1 MSVFDTSNQLQSLMG
16 NSTSSS
22 MTTGDVGDDDAVTLL
37 QQIRLRYETQP
48 TTATAQSFST
58 MQSGGSMLSGPSG
71 TLNDGKFDMLKSAR
85 WHKAKINFTG
95 PVTVTGMKAKFKTVG
110 TR

>member
-1 MSVFDTSNQLQSLMG
+1 
-16 NSTSSS
+16 
-22 MTTGDVGDDDAVTLL
+22 
-37 QQIRLRYETQP
+37 
-48 TTATAQSFST
+48 

-85 WHKAKINFTG
+85 WHKAKISFTG
-95 PVTVTGMKAKFKTVG
+95 PVTVTGMNAKYKAVG